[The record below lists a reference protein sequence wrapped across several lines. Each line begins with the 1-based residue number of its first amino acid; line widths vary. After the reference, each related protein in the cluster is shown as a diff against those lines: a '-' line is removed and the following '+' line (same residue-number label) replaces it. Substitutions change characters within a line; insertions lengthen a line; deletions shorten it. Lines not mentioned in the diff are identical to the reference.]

1 MAKNSGKQHGNGKH
15 KESET
20 KGAIENDLDA
30 LFRLP
35 VAEFTAARNT
45 LAAQL
50 KKGGRRDESE
60 GVKALAKPS
69 ITAWAVNQ
77 LYWQHRE
84 AFDQLM
90 STGQRFRKAQT
101 ARKVAD
107 IHETLATRRDALSHL
122 TALATTLL
130 RDAGHN
136 PSPETERR
144 I

>member
-50 KKGGRRDESE
+50 KKGGRRDESDR
-60 GVKALAKPS
+60 VKALAKPS
-69 ITAWAVNQ
+69 ITAWAGNQ
-77 LYWQHRE
+77 LYWQQRQ
-84 AFDQLM
+84 AYDRGIP
-90 STGQRFRKAQT
+90 TGQRFRQAPT
-101 ARKVAD
+101 SRPPGNVP
-107 IHETLATRRDALSHL
+107 RM
-122 TALATTLL
+122 
-130 RDAGHN
+130 
-136 PSPETERR
+136 
-144 I
+144 